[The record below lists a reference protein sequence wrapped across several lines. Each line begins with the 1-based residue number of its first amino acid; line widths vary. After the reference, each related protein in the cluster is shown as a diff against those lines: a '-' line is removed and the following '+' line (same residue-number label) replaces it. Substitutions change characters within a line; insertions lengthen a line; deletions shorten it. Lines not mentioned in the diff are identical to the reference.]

1 MPPMNQKNYGL
12 LGGLGASDALGVRG
26 EGDVLGQQTQ
36 EETEE
41 QRRRRLLLEQM
52 QQATS
57 NMGAANALNLSSPM
71 GGRRFG
77 RAI

>member
-12 LGGLGASDALGVRG
+12 LGGLGASGDLGVSG
-26 EGDVLGQQTQ
+26 EGDLLGQQVKD
-36 EETEE
+36 ETEE

-57 NMGAANALNLSSPM
+57 NTGAANTLNLSSPV
-71 GGRRFG
+71 GSRQLGRRM
-77 RAI
+77 